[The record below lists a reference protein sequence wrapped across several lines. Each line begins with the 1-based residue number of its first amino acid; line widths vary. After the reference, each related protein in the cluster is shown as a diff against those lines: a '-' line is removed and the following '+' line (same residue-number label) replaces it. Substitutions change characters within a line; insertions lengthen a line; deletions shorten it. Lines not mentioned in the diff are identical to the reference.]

1 MPHDRRQ
8 ARILAMQAL
17 CQWDVQHDH
26 SDAALLDCLAD
37 LDASPQAATHAMR
50 LVRAYWNDAKS
61 VDERI
66 AHAAEH
72 WEFDR
77 ISAVDRNAMRVAVV
91 ELLLGTTPPAVVL
104 DEAIEIAREFG
115 GEESPLFVNGVLNSV
130 LTTLRSATGT
140 GE

>member
-17 CQWDVQHDH
+17 CQWDVQHDPA
-26 SDAALLDCLAD
+26 DAALLDCLAD
-37 LDASPQAATHAMR
+37 LEASPQAAAHAMR

-66 AHAAEH
+66 ARAAEH

-115 GEESPLFVNGVLNSV
+115 GEESPRFVNGVLNSV
-130 LTTLRSATGT
+130 WTTLRSAT
-140 GE
+140 

>member
-1 MPHDRRQ
+1 
-8 ARILAMQAL
+8 
-17 CQWDVQHDH
+17 
-26 SDAALLDCLAD
+26 
-37 LDASPQAATHAMR
+37 MR

-66 AHAAEH
+66 GRAAEH

-91 ELLLGTTPPAVVL
+91 ELLQGTTPPAVVL

-115 GEESPLFVNGVLNSV
+115 GEESPRFVNGVLNSV
-130 LTTLRSATGT
+130 LTTLRSAPGT

>member
-26 SDAALLDCLAD
+26 SDAALFDCLAD

-66 AHAAEH
+66 ARAAEH

-77 ISAVDRNAMRVAVV
+77 ISTVDRNTMRVAVV

-115 GEESPLFVNGVLNSV
+115 GEESPRFVNGVLNSV
-130 LTTLRSATGT
+130 LTTLRSATGA